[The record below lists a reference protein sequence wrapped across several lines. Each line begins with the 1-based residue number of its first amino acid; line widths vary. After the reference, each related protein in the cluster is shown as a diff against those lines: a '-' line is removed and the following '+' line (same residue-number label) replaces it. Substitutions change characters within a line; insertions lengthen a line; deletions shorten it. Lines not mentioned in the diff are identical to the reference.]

1 MQAFEIIGGIL
12 LVLISISM
20 IVIVMLQEG
29 KGKGLGAISGGEAG
43 GSSYGKN
50 RAKTLDAI
58 LAKYTKICAILF
70 LVVTFAVWLLSI
82 FAK

>member
-43 GSSYGKN
+43 GSYGKN

>member
-12 LVLISISM
+12 LVLISVFM

-29 KGKGLGAISGGEAG
+29 KGKGIGALGGDTAG
-43 GSSYGKN
+43 SYGKN

-58 LAKYTKICAILF
+58 LSKYTKICAILF
-70 LVVTFAVWLLSI
+70 LIVTFAVWLVSI